1 MAGENH
7 RMMYV
12 EGRVLDT
19 SGAPIANALIDTWEA
34 DEDGTAASRF
44 QCQNLTF
51 TL

>member
-1 MAGENH
+1 MSGEH
-7 RMMYV
+7 HQMMYV

-34 DEDGTAASRF
+34 DEDGTAAPHF
-44 QCQNLTF
+44 QCQDLTF